1 MDKELKKLILIF
13 IVLILIKSFLSYL
26 VPSPSI
32 FGDEYTHAKMARSF
46 FYENEI
52 SIHGFPSDKDPPFY
66 PMFLSLAYVF
76 KDMTLVYLFMK
87 VINAIFSS
95 LIIFPAYFLAKEFL
109 IKKNALIAAILI
121 SVLPSSFAFS
131 PILMAEN
138 LYYPLILAS
147 IFFIYKS
154 FTNKNYT
161 YDIFAGLFIG
171 LSLLTKFISIF
182 IFLPIFVVFIYKL
195 FKKEYYE
202 IKKKII
208 MALIILVTIL
218 PWELRNFLT
227 FGFSFTTITGSPNL
241 IKLTQ
246 AYIKVID
253 FFTWNLLYLGF
264 IVLGSGI
271 IFFMMIFLL
280 NKEKLKENRYKIF
293 YLLSFFSILSII
305 LIASNLSLDVF
316 MFKTLFPWLT
326 DRPVGRYVDVVLPL
340 IILSG
345 FISYEFNIKKFKK
358 IAIFTSILLLF
369 TSQLVLFP
377 LFPINN
383 LSLAFL
389 GVSKYL
395 LEFIL
400 CQKTSLDTIFSLTS
414 LTIFALLFLLLPF
427 IMYLIYKK
435 LDLKKISYLFIIFF
449 LLSSL
454 ISYSAIY
461 FNSNK
466 YWYNSDE
473 MQLGLW
479 FNNFDKGNSKVLIDS
494 SYGGKI
500 YKTNRENLY
509 FGEKGRSFTI
519 IGFFMNNEI
528 KIGNENDFK
537 NFDYFITKKQLDLPL
552 IKKINNL
559 YIYDIRSLKNDRQ

>member
-1 MDKELKKLILIF
+1 MDKELKKLLLIF

-32 FGDEYTHAKMARSF
+32 FGDEYAHSKMARSF
-46 FYENEI
+46 FNEKEF
-52 SIHGFPSDKDPPFY
+52 SIHGFPSDKEPPLY

-76 KDMTLVYLFMK
+76 KDMTLVYIFMK
-87 VINAIFSS
+87 VINAILSS
-95 LIIFPAYFLAKEFL
+95 LIIFPAYFLAKDFL
-109 IKKNALIAAILI
+109 IKKNALLAAILI
-121 SVLPSSFAFS
+121 SVLPSSLAFS

-154 FTNKNYT
+154 FTSKNYS

-182 IFLPIFVVFIYKL
+182 IFLPIFIVFIYKL
-195 FKKEYYE
+195 FKKEYHE

-208 MALIILVTIL
+208 MVLILLMTIM
-218 PWELRNFLT
+218 PWQLRNFLM

-241 IKLTQ
+241 IKLTS
-246 AYIKVID
+246 AYIKIID
-253 FFTWNLLYLGF
+253 FLTWNFLYLGF
-264 IVLGSGI
+264 IVLGTGI
-271 IFFMMIFLL
+271 IFFMLIFLL
-280 NKEKLKENRYKIF
+280 NKEKLKENKYKIF

-326 DRPVGRYVDVVLPL
+326 DRPVGRYVDVILPL

-345 FISYEFNIKKFKK
+345 FISYEFNPKKFKK

-369 TSQLVLFP
+369 ASQLILFP

-383 LSLAFL
+383 LSLTFI

-400 CQKTSLDTIFSLTS
+400 FQKTSLDTIFSLTS
-414 LTIFALLFLLLPF
+414 LTIFSLL
-427 IMYLIYKK
+427 
-435 LDLKKISYLFIIFF
+435 
-449 LLSSL
+449 
-454 ISYSAIY
+454 
-461 FNSNK
+461 
-466 YWYNSDE
+466 
-473 MQLGLW
+473 
-479 FNNFDKGNSKVLIDS
+479 
-494 SYGGKI
+494 
-500 YKTNRENLY
+500 
-509 FGEKGRSFTI
+509 
-519 IGFFMNNEI
+519 
-528 KIGNENDFK
+528 
-537 NFDYFITKKQLDLPL
+537 
-552 IKKINNL
+552 
-559 YIYDIRSLKNDRQ
+559 

>member
-32 FGDEYTHAKMARSF
+32 FGDEYAHSKMARSF
-46 FYENEI
+46 FYEKEF

-76 KDMTLVYLFMK
+76 KDMNLVYIFMK
-87 VINAIFSS
+87 VINAMLSS

-109 IKKNALIAAILI
+109 IKKNALLAAILI

-280 NKEKLKENRYKIF
+280 NKEKLKENKYIVF

-345 FISYEFNIKKFKK
+345 FIAYELNTKKFKK

-369 TSQLVLFP
+369 ASQLVLFP

-400 CQKTSLDTIFSLTS
+400 FQKTSLDTIFSLTS

-528 KIGNENDFK
+528 KIGNEQDFK

-559 YIYDIRSLKNDRQ
+559 YIYDIRSLKNDR